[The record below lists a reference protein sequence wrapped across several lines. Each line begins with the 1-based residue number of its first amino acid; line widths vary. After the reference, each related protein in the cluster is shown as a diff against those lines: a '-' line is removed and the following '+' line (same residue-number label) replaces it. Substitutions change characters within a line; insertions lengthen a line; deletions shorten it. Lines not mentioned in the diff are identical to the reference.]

1 MQTLVIGTAGH
12 IDHGK
17 TSLVKALTGV
27 DTDRLAQEKQR
38 GITIELGFARL
49 DLGDGN
55 FASIV
60 DVPGHERFVK
70 TMVAGTSG
78 IDLVMMVVAADE
90 GVMPQTRE
98 HLDVCRLLG
107 VEQGLVVVTKI
118 DLVDDADWLEM
129 LQEEL
134 QREFAGSFLEGTPLL
149 AVSARTGQGIEE
161 LRRQL
166 ALLAGNIQSRRLD
179 APAYLAIDRAFSVKG
194 FGTVVTGTLVSGE
207 LAVGDLVDILP
218 DDEGRLRRLKIRT
231 LQVHG
236 QTMERAGAGQR
247 VALNLATVEREALS
261 RGQVAVLAGSL
272 EAGRDFEV
280 TVELVNG
287 ARPLG
292 TDSGLLMHVGT
303 ARSGARIR
311 LLEGK
316 SLVAGQRAFARVRC
330 QEPLVA
336 LPGQHFILRGFTRI
350 PGRGTTLG
358 GGRIITI
365 LPPRRRSVSR
375 QELLRELA
383 VLAGGSLPE
392 RMQILLRHAGRRG
405 LSLDELAMRLGSG
418 RETLRRALAEAAQA
432 KLSGA
437 ASLPS
442 SGGQRGVKQAGAT
455 EADAAPAGQV
465 VILDDDFG
473 RVLAAEV
480 LTSLLEKAER
490 LLGEFHAAEPLLPG
504 MPAEQLR
511 SSLGRDI
518 DAKLLRRL
526 LDQGR
531 QTGRLEQQGE
541 LVHLA
546 GHRVELDGK
555 HGRLV
560 EDLWKR
566 YQQAGLL
573 PPRLKEVAET
583 LSQPPEQVEKLL
595 RHLVRNERL
604 VHISAD
610 LFVSAPALDELRQR
624 LTRHLQEHGQITTQQ
639 FKGMV
644 GGSRKHVIP
653 LAEFFDR
660 EKLTI
665 RKGEVRVL
673 RSK

>member
-418 RETLRRALAEAAQA
+418 RETLRRALAEAAPAAQA

-455 EADAAPAGQV
+455 EADAAPAAQ
-465 VILDDDFG
+465 
-473 RVLAAEV
+473 
-480 LTSLLEKAER
+480 
-490 LLGEFHAAEPLLPG
+490 
-504 MPAEQLR
+504 
-511 SSLGRDI
+511 
-518 DAKLLRRL
+518 AK
-526 LDQGR
+526 
-531 QTGRLEQQGE
+531 
-541 LVHLA
+541 
-546 GHRVELDGK
+546 
-555 HGRLV
+555 
-560 EDLWKR
+560 
-566 YQQAGLL
+566 
-573 PPRLKEVAET
+573 
-583 LSQPPEQVEKLL
+583 
-595 RHLVRNERL
+595 
-604 VHISAD
+604 
-610 LFVSAPALDELRQR
+610 
-624 LTRHLQEHGQITTQQ
+624 
-639 FKGMV
+639 
-644 GGSRKHVIP
+644 
-653 LAEFFDR
+653 
-660 EKLTI
+660 
-665 RKGEVRVL
+665 
-673 RSK
+673 